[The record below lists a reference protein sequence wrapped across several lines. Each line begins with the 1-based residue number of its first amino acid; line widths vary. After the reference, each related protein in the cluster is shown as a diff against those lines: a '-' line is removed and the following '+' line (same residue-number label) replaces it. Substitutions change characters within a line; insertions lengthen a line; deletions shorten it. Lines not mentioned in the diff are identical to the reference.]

1 MTPYYTCQ
9 RVDVT
14 FTLPFW
20 IIESVEHRDEV
31 PWYDHTDDP
40 GIFAHRNVHWLIT
53 IIIIKAIAILNRL
66 CGSHSIPIAGHY
78 AITIRSLN
86 TIRIFWK
93 TNKVHFIVCTSC
105 TYDGYEGNPGW
116 LVFWRSIDYRLSP
129 SQYTIR
135 IGSSHKDL
143 GTPYGIKNIIRHPSY
158 NARTIDFDVA
168 LLEVRRKNII

>member
-86 TIRIFWK
+86 AIRIFWK

-105 TYDGYEGNPGW
+105 TREIRAGWYFDALSITDYLRANILYE
-116 LVFWRSIDYRLSP
+116 LVAVTKTWE
-129 SQYTIR
+129 
-135 IGSSHKDL
+135 
-143 GTPYGIKNIIRHPSY
+143 
-158 NARTIDFDVA
+158 
-168 LLEVRRKNII
+168 LLME